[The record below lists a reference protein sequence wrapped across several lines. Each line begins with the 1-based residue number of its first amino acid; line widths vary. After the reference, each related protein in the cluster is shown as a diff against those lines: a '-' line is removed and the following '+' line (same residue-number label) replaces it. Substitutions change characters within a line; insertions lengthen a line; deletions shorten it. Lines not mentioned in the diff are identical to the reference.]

1 MRATAVDIQ
10 KALEDEIASG
20 RHPPGARL
28 EEIALAERF
37 GVSRTPVREALRL
50 LSSSG
55 LVDIR
60 PRRGAVVAELSLDRL
75 IEMFEMMA
83 EMEAV
88 CGRLAA
94 RRMTKG
100 ERAELVAHHNACQA
114 AFETGDTDVYYE
126 ANARYHATIYA
137 GTHNSFLAEE
147 VRRLRNRLQAQRRLQ
162 LRVPDRVRDSLEEH
176 AGITEAIVSGDG
188 DAAAQRLYAHVSIQ
202 GNRFGDW
209 LTSLN
214 VARLIREPAE

>member
-20 RHPPGARL
+20 RYAPGARL
-28 EEIALAERF
+28 EEIALADRF
-37 GVSRTPVREALRL
+37 GVSRTPIREALRL

-55 LVDIR
+55 LVEIR
-60 PRRGAVVAELSLDRL
+60 PRRGAVVAEMSLDRL
-75 IEMFEMMA
+75 IEMFETMA

-94 RRMTKG
+94 RRMTKS
-100 ERAELVAHHNACQA
+100 ERAELVGHHNQCQV
-114 AFETGDTDVYYE
+114 AFETGDPDVYYE
-126 ANARYHATIYA
+126 ANARYHATIYN
-137 GTHNSFLAEE
+137 GTHNTFLAEE
-147 VRRLRNRLQAQRRLQ
+147 VRRLRNRLQAHRRLQ
-162 LRVPDRVRDSLEEH
+162 LRAPDRVRDSLDEH
-176 AGITEAIVSGDG
+176 AGITEAIVGGDG
-188 DAAAQRLYAHVSIQ
+188 EDAARRLYAHVSIQ

-214 VARLIREPAE
+214 AARLIREPAE